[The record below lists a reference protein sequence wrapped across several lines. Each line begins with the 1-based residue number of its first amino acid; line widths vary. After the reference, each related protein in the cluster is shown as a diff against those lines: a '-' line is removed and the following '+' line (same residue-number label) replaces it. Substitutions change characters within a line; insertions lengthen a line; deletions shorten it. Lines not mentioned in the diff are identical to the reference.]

1 MGGWGGIM
9 KKRKRMRATVEKI
22 IKPLVPSDPEK
33 AQIRVQDAE
42 ELYQEIRVN
51 NVLADEKGRK
61 VQLKEGAEVDV
72 VVEADSSAT
81 IKKPS

>member
-1 MGGWGGIM
+1 MGGLGEIM

>member
-1 MGGWGGIM
+1 
-9 KKRKRMRATVEKI
+9 MRATVEKI

>member
-1 MGGWGGIM
+1 M

-51 NVLADEKGRK
+51 NVLADEKGRE

>member
-1 MGGWGGIM
+1 M